1 MSKVTK
7 QDEIPVSDGFSNVF
21 EALGFE
27 GSEEMLAKA
36 QLAHTIS
43 SIIRH
48 RHLTQKEAAEV
59 LGTTQPKVSALMNGR
74 LSGLSMERLVA
85 LVNRLDRDVEIRI
98 SKKPRNHDAGRLS
111 VRVA

>member
-1 MSKVTK
+1 
-7 QDEIPVSDGFSNVF
+7 
-21 EALGFE
+21 
-27 GSEEMLAKA
+27 MLAKA

-43 SIIRH
+43 SIIRR

-74 LSGLSMERLVA
+74 LGGLSMERLVA

-98 SKKPRNHDAGRLS
+98 SKKSRKREAGRLS